1 MLTKYQNDIR
11 AAESELVT
19 FFIAQTDASDFRVN
33 DIRAIVIPESKTVMA
48 GSDFRAQI
56 VLVAVD
62 TTNQPEF
69 FLKDGTPLDTN
80 VINKRCASV
89 GNYDFEGYVNLKGND
104 GMYTSYPF
112 STDYTVTAPS
122 ATIANMDMN
131 VVYRGYPNR
140 MSVSVPGVPSD
151 KLSVTGV
158 NCTIEK
164 SGNMWICKPS
174 AAGECTINVLANVDG
189 KSTNM
194 GSEKFRVRTLPDPEA
209 FLRIQDSN
217 GNSVDYVPNK
227 SKHRLR
233 RNELVE
239 GAMVA
244 EYADGMLQANFKV
257 SEFTLMISDGRGGF
271 TASQSS
277 GNKFSDGQ
285 KTTLRRLKANSIIII
300 DKIKVTGA
308 KTTTLMYPPI
318 TLP

>member
-1 MLTKYQNDIR
+1 M
-11 AAESELVT
+11 
-19 FFIAQTDASDFRVN
+19 
-33 DIRAIVIPESKTVMA
+33 
-48 GSDFRAQI
+48 
-56 VLVAVD
+56 
-62 TTNQPEF
+62 
-69 FLKDGTPLDTN
+69 
-80 VINKRCASV
+80 
-89 GNYDFEGYVNLKGND
+89 
-104 GMYTSYPF
+104 
-112 STDYTVTAPS
+112 
-122 ATIANMDMN
+122 
-131 VVYRGYPNR
+131 
-140 MSVSVPGVPSD
+140 
-151 KLSVTGV
+151 
-158 NCTIEK
+158 
-164 SGNMWICKPS
+164 
-174 AAGECTINVLANVDG
+174 
-189 KSTNM
+189 
-194 GSEKFRVRTLPDPEA
+194 
-209 FLRIQDSN
+209 
-217 GNSVDYVPNK
+217 DYVPNK